1 MWQVLYVG
9 IVLHNR
15 RDPARSQTGVSVA
28 GVVLV
33 SITVAAGLGFCAL
46 VGIAFNATTTQII
59 PFLALGLGVDNMLN
73 LLHTYADTK
82 CDGNLEV
89 SLICVTLFAGLIC
102 FSFFQE
108 QNGVVLKKSGGSVI
122 VTSSCM
128 ALSFL
133 AAALIPIPA
142 LRGFAITAAILVMF
156 NLLAT
161 LLVFPAIVSLDLRRR
176 KARMWDVL
184 CCRDAPP
191 PRPTGWSLRRF
202 AAKHYV
208 PFLLRKG
215 TCAAVIVLHVI
226 VLGSALW
233 GSLRVKDGLELKE
246 VVPQYTGEHAF
257 LEAQSDL
264 FGFYNMYAVTRGE
277 FEYPINQRLLYDYHE
292 AFMRVPNVM
301 KNDNGGLQTFWLAM
315 FRDWL
320 MNLQVAFDRDWKN
333 GAITQERWF
342 SNASDEGILAYKLL
356 VQTGHVDNPV
366 DKSLVWKVRLVDT
379 HGIINPKAFYNYLS
393 AWSWNDALAYGFSQ
407 ANLRPEPRQW
417 LHVANDYELK
427 IPKSGPLVYSQLPF
441 YLQGLRDTTEITEL
455 IAQVRAICARF
466 EERGLPNFPSG
477 IPFLFWEQYLALRSG
492 LALALVCALAAIFIL
507 SSALLLNVWA
517 AFLVVLSMGSVV
529 LQLLGLMGAV
539 GMQLSAVPAVLLVVA
554 VGIATHFTLHI
565 SLVSRT
571 FYCRLPNEREASN
584 GVYLPLVYSICIG
597 HSLPIM
603 EHCRGRAL

>member
-1 MWQVLYVG
+1 M
-9 IVLHNR
+9 
-15 RDPARSQTGVSVA
+15 
-28 GVVLV
+28 
-33 SITVAAGLGFCAL
+33 
-46 VGIAFNATTTQII
+46 
-59 PFLALGLGVDNMLN
+59 
-73 LLHTYADTK
+73 
-82 CDGNLEV
+82 
-89 SLICVTLFAGLIC
+89 
-102 FSFFQE
+102 
-108 QNGVVLKKSGGSVI
+108 VLKKSGGSVI

-142 LRGFAITAAILVMF
+142 LRGFSITAAILVMF

-161 LLVFPAIVSLDLRRR
+161 MIVFPAIVSLDLRRR
-176 KARMWDVL
+176 QAKLWDVL

-191 PRPTGWSLRRF
+191 PRRNGWSLKKF
-202 AAKHYV
+202 AATHYV

-215 TCAAVIVLHVI
+215 TCATVIVLHVI
-226 VLGSALW
+226 VLGCALW

-320 MNLQVAFDRDWKN
+320 INLQVAFDRDWKN

-441 YLQGLRDTTEITEL
+441 YLHGLRDTTEITEL

-477 IPFLFWEQYLALRSG
+477 IPFLFWEQYLGLRSG
-492 LALALVCALAAIFIL
+492 LALALVSALSAIFIL

-517 AFLVVLSMGSVV
+517 AILVVLSMGSVV

-565 SLVSRT
+565 SLVSFIADCLMSR
-571 FYCRLPNEREASN
+571 R
-584 GVYLPLVYSICIG
+584 
-597 HSLPIM
+597 
-603 EHCRGRAL
+603 